1 MQRREFITLLG
12 GAAAGWPLA
21 ARAQQPAMPVVGF
34 LSGLASTSSRQELTA
49 FRQGLSEAGFVD
61 GKNVALEYRW
71 AEGDY
76 AQLPAL
82 AADLISHHV
91 AVIATAGNVA
101 TRAANKVT
109 ATIPIVF
116 HTGDDPI
123 AVGLVLSLNKPS
135 GNVTG
140 VSAMAGELPAKRME
154 LLHELVPAATVVG
167 VILNPSN
174 ANAKHDEATLK
185 TAAGAIG
192 LQLHILTARDANSLN
207 AAFATVVQKQIGA
220 LIINTD
226 ASLLSR
232 RDQIV
237 ALAARHKIPTM
248 YSYREWASGG
258 GLISYGAIRTDTYR
272 QAGIYVG
279 KILKGEQPKDL
290 PVLQPTKFELVI
302 NLKTAKALG
311 LTVPPSLLTRA
322 DEVIE

>member
-1 MQRREFITLLG
+1 MKRREFITLLS
-12 GAAAGWPLA
+12 GAVAWPVV
-21 ARAQQPAMPVVGF
+21 ARAQQPATPVVGF

-49 FRQGLSEAGFVD
+49 FRQGLSETGFVD

-82 AADLISHHV
+82 AADLVSRHV
-91 AVIATAGNVA
+91 SVIAMAGNVA
-101 TRAANKVT
+101 TRAAKKAT

-140 VSAMAGELPAKRME
+140 VSAMAGELPTKRME
-154 LLHELVPAATVVG
+154 LLHELVPTTAVVA

-174 ANAKHDEATLK
+174 ANAKHDEATLN
-185 TAAGAIG
+185 TAAGVIG
-192 LQLHILTARDANSLN
+192 LQLRILTARDENSLE

-232 RDQIV
+232 RDQII

-248 YSYREWASGG
+248 YSYREWALGG

-279 KILKGEQPKDL
+279 KILMGAQPKDL
-290 PVLQPTKFELVI
+290 PVVLPAKFELVI

-311 LTVPPSLLTRA
+311 LAVPPTLITRA